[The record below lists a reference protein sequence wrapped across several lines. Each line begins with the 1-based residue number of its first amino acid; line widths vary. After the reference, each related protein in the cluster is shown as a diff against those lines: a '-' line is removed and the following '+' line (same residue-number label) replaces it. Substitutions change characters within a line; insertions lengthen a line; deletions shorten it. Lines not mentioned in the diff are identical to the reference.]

1 MRRARVRVRIRAA
14 AGAVAAAAPAGLSFL
29 LSGPRLLRIVPTAA
43 AAVPRLR
50 SSRALAGGLAAG
62 PQLGDSY
69 SSLHYS
75 RRRRTVAPAG
85 MGVEDSAL
93 RAGRRAGKWAVGP

>member
-14 AGAVAAAAPAGLSFL
+14 ASAVAAAAPASWSFL

-50 SSRALAGGLAAG
+50 FSRALAGGLAAG
-62 PQLGDSY
+62 PQLGD

-93 RAGRRAGKWAVGP
+93 RAGRRAGQWAVGP

>member
-14 AGAVAAAAPAGLSFL
+14 ASAVAAAAPASLSFL

-50 SSRALAGGLAAG
+50 FFRAPGGLAAG
-62 PQLGDSY
+62 PQLGDSPGDPF
-69 SSLHYS
+69 
-75 RRRRTVAPAG
+75 TTAG
-85 MGVEDSAL
+85 AAAL
-93 RAGRRAGKWAVGP
+93 